1 MTAGK
6 PPIRVHCT
14 MTKRGTKLTFDW
26 RESGPQPRG
35 SWGCSYATLTGG
47 NYLGV
52 MICFPQLFP
61 LNHGMIRNLEI
72 LSEKGTCVDVVEPAP
87 TTGYASGAFDKVEAV
102 TIACLAGPLSK
113 VQPWRVRIQ
122 RR

>member
-1 MTAGK
+1 MNCASATAWRRCYSAFEEQFNYSERVMLAELEQMPDGTWDFEDFGDQDVMTAGK

-26 RESGPQPRG
+26 TQSGPQPRG

-47 NYLGV
+47 NYLGF

-61 LNHGMIRNLEI
+61 LN
-72 LSEKGTCVDVVEPAP
+72 
-87 TTGYASGAFDKVEAV
+87 
-102 TIACLAGPLSK
+102 
-113 VQPWRVRIQ
+113 
-122 RR
+122 RRHHS